1 MATHTQRIISLCT
14 GIGGLDVG
22 VGLALPDSRIVCYV
36 EREAYAVVHLV
47 KAMEAGVMDSAPVW
61 DDLATFD
68 GNPWRGKVDWI
79 IGGIPCQPHSVAGP
93 KLGADDDRDL
103 WPDATRVIRAVRP
116 HAVFIE
122 NVAGILRYYWDRIR
136 PDLQAMG
143 YRTTEGLF
151 TAEEVGAP
159 HRRERLFILAY
170 AARGLLNIGHGGM
183 AGDVLR
189 SGERRE
195 GERDAGAP
203 GGQMEFMADAD
214 GQVGR
219 VSESRQSRDERIQ
232 NDTGRI
238 GRVVGGASGNGRG
251 TPAGQPT
258 DDVRSHAGGTGPAVD
273 VPDAAGPRCEHG
285 GGGQSPISETGGFRE
300 DVPDALGAGLEGLG
314 RGRQGESIAAVQRLF
329 PPKPDNLD
337 AWAFLLQGLPSIEP
351 AFCRES
357 DGRPDWMD
365 IISERRQRLQALGN
379 GVVPLVAAHALR
391 TLATRAINGTEG

>member
-68 GNPWRGKVDWI
+68 GEPWRGKVDWI

-170 AARGLLNIGHGGM
+170 ADRGLLNIGHGGM

-195 GERDAGAP
+195 GERDAGTP
-203 GGQMEFMADAD
+203 DGQLAVVGDAD
-214 GQVGR
+214 ERGKPQPQGLQRKLGGR
-219 VSESRQSRDERIQ
+219 VGNTGQDVRVG
-232 NDTGRI
+232 TGR
-238 GRVVGGASGNGRG
+238 
-251 TPAGQPT
+251 
-258 DDVRSHAGGTGPAVD
+258 TGPAVD

-285 GGGQSPISETGGFRE
+285 GGGQPPISETGRFRE

-314 RGRQGESIAAVQRLF
+314 RGRQGESIASVQCLF

-337 AWAFLLQGLPSIEP
+337 AWAYLLQGLPSIEP

-365 IISERRQRLQALGN
+365 IVSQRRQRLQALGN